1 MKSLQGKQYTA
12 NSYRRYV
19 SPLPPFDV
27 LDKVLCN
34 LFDVCGCRYRMA
46 RWSRGMILA

>member
-1 MKSLQGKQYTA
+1 MKPLQSEQLTA
-12 NSYRRYV
+12 NSCRRYV
-19 SPLPPFDV
+19 SSLPPFDV
-27 LDKVLCN
+27 LDEVLCN